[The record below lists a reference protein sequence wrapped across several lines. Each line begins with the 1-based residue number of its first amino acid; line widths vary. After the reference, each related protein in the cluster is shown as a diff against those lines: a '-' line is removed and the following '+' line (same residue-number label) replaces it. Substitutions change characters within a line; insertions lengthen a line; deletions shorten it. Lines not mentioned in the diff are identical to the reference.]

1 MRKSR
6 KPKMVSSSRNTW
18 CVNSGSNGS
27 AVAMSAAVRTSRND
41 TASFAS
47 HTNGSASSSAAAGA
61 GGACL
66 VGSGLGAFGA
76 GTGTADGKLG
86 GGPPPIFASSLRRLA
101 SCASIVVMRLD
112 AADSACSGGRG

>member
-1 MRKSR
+1 M
-6 KPKMVSSSRNTW
+6 
-18 CVNSGSNGS
+18 
-27 AVAMSAAVRTSRND
+27 
-41 TASFAS
+41 
-47 HTNGSASSSAAAGA
+47 
-61 GGACL
+61 

>member
-66 VGSGLGAFGA
+66 VGSGLSAFGA
-76 GTGTADGKLG
+76 GTGTADGAG

-112 AADSACSGGRG
+112 AADSASSGGRG

>member
-61 GGACL
+61 GGL
-66 VGSGLGAFGA
+66 
-76 GTGTADGKLG
+76 LG
-86 GGPPPIFASSLRRLA
+86 GLRLECLRRGHGHGGREAGAGPPPIFASSLRRLA

-112 AADSACSGGRG
+112 AADSASSGGRG